1 MPRYDYRCTEC
12 ASEFELVQKF
22 SEAGQ
27 GECPDC
33 GGAGRRV
40 FHAVPVIYKGS
51 GFYTTDYGRPKRPA
65 EGSESGREGGAA
77 ASESSSASDAAGNG
91 GNGGGSGSGGSG
103 DGGAGAGGSGSA
115 GAGTPAGAGAG
126 GGGSE

>member
-65 EGSESGREGGAA
+65 EGSESGRDGAGA
-77 ASESSSASDAAGNG
+77 ASESSSSSGAAGNG

>member
-33 GGAGRRV
+33 GGAGQRV

-65 EGSESGREGGAA
+65 EGSESGREGAGA
-77 ASESSSASDAAGNG
+77 ASESSSSSSDAAGNG
-91 GNGGGSGSGGSG
+91 GSGGGNGGSG
-103 DGGAGAGGSGSA
+103 DGGAGAGGSGAA

-126 GGGSE
+126 GSSE

>member
-33 GGAGRRV
+33 GGAGQRV

-65 EGSESGREGGAA
+65 EGSESGRDGAGA
-77 ASESSSASDAAGNG
+77 ASESSSSPDAAGNG
-91 GNGGGSGSGGSG
+91 GSGGGSGSGGSG
-103 DGGAGAGGSGSA
+103 EGAAAGGGGSA
-115 GAGTPAGAGAG
+115 GAATPAGAGAG
-126 GGGSE
+126 GGSSG